1 MHDDNDLPFQAESE
15 VLDGYF
21 FQITKEYKKGT
32 IYKLIEKQSF
42 IHKDTVISVGIE
54 LDDIGNGRWRLSPI
68 GHSEVLQMMF

>member
-21 FQITKEYKKGT
+21 FQITKESEKGT

-42 IHKDTVISVGIE
+42 IYKDNI
-54 LDDIGNGRWRLSPI
+54 D
-68 GHSEVLQMMF
+68 